1 MHLVPD
7 CPHVSPLPPPLI
19 SLSLSLSRTFSS
31 PSGPLPLVVAQTQQT
46 ADTHFLGSGY
56 EVVQMEH
63 RSNQNA
69 EDGKQID
76 GPFYLWAPN
85 EDAGHGYVCAH
96 NEDCQVKGDE
106 WWGHKSTEDTVFN
119 EDNNAVGPSAYVWKD
134 VQWQ

>member
-1 MHLVPD
+1 
-7 CPHVSPLPPPLI
+7 
-19 SLSLSLSRTFSS
+19 
-31 PSGPLPLVVAQTQQT
+31 
-46 ADTHFLGSGY
+46 
-56 EVVQMEH
+56 MEH